1 MEYNKLNELQ
11 NMYNNGIKELI
22 KLKETQNTLDWL
34 LNYHIRNNQED
45 MINFVREK
53 KIKVENEIYEWEE
66 LLKKVKIKLEIE
78 KPNEIQIIEFN
89 K

>member
-11 NMYNNGIKELI
+11 NMYNNGIKELT
-22 KLKETQNTLDWL
+22 KLKETQDTLDWL